1 MTIAGPVPIVESP
14 NEQTTGLK
22 RIVLSSIIGTAVEWY
37 DFLIYATATAL
48 VFNKL
53 FFPSSDPALS
63 TVASFSTLA
72 VGYFA
77 RPLGAAIFGHYG
89 DRVGRKAMLAITITI
104 IGLATFLIGLLPT
117 YDQIGIAAPVLLVLL
132 RLLQGVGLG
141 GEWGGAVLM
150 VVENVPAKNRGLFGS
165 MVQLGY
171 PIGTLAATGMFALV
185 SQAPEADFL
194 VWAWRIPFLVGIVL
208 VGLGLYI
215 RLKLEETPVF
225 PRDRGQERGGK
236 GAAG

>member
-1 MTIAGPVPIVESP
+1 VRAGLIVAHLPEKAFRKNSLAP
-14 NEQTTGLK
+14 RATL
-22 RIVLSSIIGTAVEWY
+22 RVE
-37 DFLIYATATAL
+37 
-48 VFNKL
+48 KC
-53 FFPSSDPALS
+53 P
-63 TVASFSTLA
+63 
-72 VGYFA
+72 
-77 RPLGAAIFGHYG
+77 R
-89 DRVGRKAMLAITITI
+89 
-104 IGLATFLIGLLPT
+104 
-117 YDQIGIAAPVLLVLL
+117 
-132 RLLQGVGLG
+132 
-141 GEWGGAVLM
+141 
-150 VVENVPAKNRGLFGS
+150 
-165 MVQLGY
+165 Y